1 MSHSCHWP
9 SCKTEVPPKLLM
21 CRGHWYR
28 LPKPLRDRIWE
39 TYRHGQ
45 EVTKTPSR
53 EYIAVAVEVQAWCLQ
68 WIEDH
73 PEADKPVPIK
83 QLRLDL

>member
-1 MSHSCHWP
+1 MWG
-9 SCKTEVPPKLLM
+9 
-21 CRGHWYR
+21 CRGHWFR
-28 LPKPLRDRIWE
+28 LPADLRRKVWAA
-39 TYRHGQ
+39 YREGQ

-53 EYIAVAVEVQAWCLQ
+53 EYLDVAGEVHLWCLQ

-73 PEADKPVPIK
+73 PEAPVPAK